1 MKKFIFSIMQLAVLN
16 FSSAIAAD
24 LPVINSALM
33 TAPTPI
39 WTGFYAGLNSG
50 YGFGV
55 YNNAQN
61 YGWANSAY
69 FGDLATTMAFAVANS
84 GPVDSLN
91 QGGYIGGGQI
101 GYNYQITSQ
110 AVVGLEVDMQGAG
123 IGGTDSAIGMGA
135 YGANAAYV
143 NNNEIQA
150 GIRWMGTARGRVG
163 YLITPDILTYVTGGL
178 AYGGSYLN
186 TNPSSASVIPA
197 NGYFG
202 SSHLSFTQ
210 NSKNSTLVGWTSG
223 AGAEWMLS
231 TNWSI
236 KGEALY
242 YNLGSQSVNN
252 TQYYANNSTPAHS
265 IVGGSTTRAYYQG
278 IIARVGANYN
288 FVLNKIISG
297 EPVISK
303 SVIRRSQNL
312 TLNSPLWTTFY
323 IGLNSGYG
331 FGTSDNAQN
340 YGWANPAHFFLNSA
354 ETAAYAISNSGLV
367 DSLNQGGYIG
377 GGQIGYNYQITSQA
391 VVGLEVDMQGAGIG
405 GTDSAIGMGA
415 YGANAA
421 YVNNN
426 EIQAGI
432 RWMGTAR
439 GRVGYLITP
448 DILTYVTGGLAYGG
462 SYLNTATTPGEIK
475 NGFSG
480 SSPFISTQNSHES
493 LLTGWTSGVGSEWK
507 FSSNWS
513 IKGEA
518 LYYDLGSQKV
528 SNMQYWLCI
537 PNGISA
543 GQNPVGGSD
552 TRAYYQ
558 GIIARIGVNY
568 HFNIISAPSVTKY

>member
-84 GPVDSLN
+84 GP
-91 QGGYIGGGQI
+91 
-101 GYNYQITSQ
+101 
-110 AVVGLEVDMQGAG
+110 
-123 IGGTDSAIGMGA
+123 
-135 YGANAAYV
+135 
-143 NNNEIQA
+143 
-150 GIRWMGTARGRVG
+150 
-163 YLITPDILTYVTGGL
+163 
-178 AYGGSYLN
+178 
-186 TNPSSASVIPA
+186 
-197 NGYFG
+197 
-202 SSHLSFTQ
+202 
-210 NSKNSTLVGWTSG
+210 
-223 AGAEWMLS
+223 
-231 TNWSI
+231 
-236 KGEALY
+236 
-242 YNLGSQSVNN
+242 
-252 TQYYANNSTPAHS
+252 
-265 IVGGSTTRAYYQG
+265 
-278 IIARVGANYN
+278 
-288 FVLNKIISG
+288 
-297 EPVISK
+297 
-303 SVIRRSQNL
+303 
-312 TLNSPLWTTFY
+312 
-323 IGLNSGYG
+323 
-331 FGTSDNAQN
+331 
-340 YGWANPAHFFLNSA
+340 
-354 ETAAYAISNSGLV
+354 V